1 MVSLN
6 ARPAPF
12 LDPVSVSFDSMA
24 SDSSDGFGFTPIATT
39 PVTGRRDTASY
50 KIRKPYT
57 IKKSRENW
65 TEQEHDK
72 FLEALHLFDR
82 DWKKIEA
89 FVGSKTVVQIR
100 SHAQKYFLK
109 VQKSGANEHLPPPR
123 PKRKARHPYPQ
134 KASKNVA
141 LPSHAVCSIPSSNA
155 PLLQPAYLYSSSDS
169 QSLLGNPAS
178 SSSSLNHESTN
189 LPKPVIQ
196 EEPGVSATALPKNR
210 CYSTSNKEVK
220 PNLPTVTEPNN
231 EEQSCEK
238 PHRVMPNFA
247 QVYRFIGSVFDP
259 NTSGHIQRLKQMD
272 PINIETVLL
281 LMRNLSVNL
290 TSPEFTEQV
299 SSAILIY
306 IQLPLFL
313 EIQKDF
319 TKTLLVGGYSSGFV
333 IYLQWCL

>member
-12 LDPVSVSFDSMA
+12 FDPASMSLPGLDSTASEDS
-24 SDSSDGFGFTPIATT
+24 DRFNLTPTA
-39 PVTGRRDTASY
+39 RRDTASFCEDTTT

-72 FLEALHLFDR
+72 FIEALHLFDR

-134 KASKNVA
+134 KAPKNVA
-141 LPSHAVCSIPSSNA
+141 LLSHAVGSLPASNA
-155 PLLQPAYLYSSSDS
+155 PLVQPAYLYSSSDS
-169 QSLLGNPAS
+169 HSLVGNPPASTS
-178 SSSSLNHESTN
+178 SSSQNHAST
-189 LPKPVIQ
+189 KPVTQ
-196 EEPGVSATALPKNR
+196 EEQGVLAVALPNTR
-210 CYSTSNKEVK
+210 CYSTTSNKEVT
-220 PNLPTVTEPNN
+220 PRLPAVTESNDD

-238 PHRVMPNFA
+238 PCRVMPNFA

-259 NTSGHIQRLKQMD
+259 NTSGHLQRLKQMD
-272 PINIETVLL
+272 PINMETVLL

-290 TSPEFTEQV
+290 TSPEFAEQRKLI
-299 SSAILIY
+299 SS
-306 IQLPLFL
+306 
-313 EIQKDF
+313 
-319 TKTLLVGGYSSGFV
+319 YSSKA
-333 IYLQWCL
+333 LK

>member
-24 SDSSDGFGFTPIATT
+24 SDSSEGFGLTPIATT
-39 PVTGRRDTASY
+39 PVTGRRDAASFSEDSAT

-109 VQKSGANEHLPPPR
+109 VQKSGTNEHLPPPR

-169 QSLLGNPAS
+169 QYPAS

-220 PNLPTVTEPNN
+220 TNLPTVTEPNN

-259 NTSGHIQRLKQMD
+259 NTSGHLQRLKQMD
-272 PINIETVLL
+272 PINMETVLL

-290 TSPEFTEQV
+290 TSPEFAEQRKLI
-299 SSAILIY
+299 SS
-306 IQLPLFL
+306 
-313 EIQKDF
+313 
-319 TKTLLVGGYSSGFV
+319 YSSKA
-333 IYLQWCL
+333 LK

>member
-6 ARPAPF
+6 ARQASLF
-12 LDPVSVSFDSMA
+12 DPVSMSLPGL
-24 SDSSDGFGFTPIATT
+24 DGIDLTPIA
-39 PVTGRRDTASY
+39 RRDCEETTRKT

-123 PKRKARHPYPQ
+123 PKRKAKHPYPI
-134 KASKNVA
+134 KAPKNVA
-141 LPSHAVCSIPSSNA
+141 LPSHAIGSI
-155 PLLQPAYLYSSSDS
+155 PAYLYSSDS
-169 QSLLGNPAS
+169 QSVIGNPSSTS
-178 SSSSLNHESTN
+178 SSSSSQNHASTN

-196 EEPGVSATALPKNR
+196 EEPAAGLLKNR
-210 CYSTSNKEVK
+210 CYSTTSNKEVT
-220 PNLPTVTEPNN
+220 PRLQAVTESND

-238 PHRVMPNFA
+238 PPRVMPNFA
-247 QVYRFIGSVFDP
+247 KVYSFIGSVFDP
-259 NTSGHIQRLKQMD
+259 NTSGHLQRLKQMD
-272 PINIETVLL
+272 PINMETVLL

-290 TSPEFTEQV
+290 TSPEFAEQRMLI
-299 SSAILIY
+299 SS
-306 IQLPLFL
+306 
-313 EIQKDF
+313 
-319 TKTLLVGGYSSGFV
+319 YSSKA
-333 IYLQWCL
+333 LK